1 MPTTYTQA
9 PDDVKELVA
18 STIADY
24 YPDLKTAGVTIGI
37 LMAERRNEEGDLTE
51 ESALKLHG
59 YPCAATAKVNSL
71 KDRAEGKPDLGRP
84 VLKIRLHDQQH
95 GWFDE
100 IARRHGDASIEV
112 QQAKAFADSSGQTYF
127 GWAAPPAG
135 SVEAGPAAKAE
146 DADVMQAANNLRK
159 TVKDAGATMTMTMT
173 VNGGKKAKGSV
184 AQKMMDAINQD
195 AEEGLRKMDGNPNAV
210 GAR

>member
-1 MPTTYTQA
+1 MKR
-9 PDDVKELVA
+9 D
-18 STIADY
+18 
-24 YPDLKTAGVTIGI
+24 
-37 LMAERRNEEGDLTE
+37 
-51 ESALKLHG
+51 
-59 YPCAATAKVNSL
+59 
-71 KDRAEGKPDLGRP
+71 DLGRP

-135 SVEAGPAAKAE
+135 SVEA
-146 DADVMQAANNLRK
+146 
-159 TVKDAGATMTMTMT
+159 MTMT

>member
-71 KDRAEGKPDLGRP
+71 KDRAEGKPDATITICGNT
-84 VLKIRLHDQQH
+84 
-95 GWFDE
+95 W
-100 IARRHGDASIEV
+100 
-112 QQAKAFADSSGQTYF
+112 ADRST
-127 GWAAPPAG
+127 PT
-135 SVEAGPAAKAE
+135 
-146 DADVMQAANNLRK
+146 QAAIVDRR
-159 TVKDAGATMTMTMT
+159 
-173 VNGGKKAKGSV
+173 S
-184 AQKMMDAINQD
+184 
-195 AEEGLRKMDGNPNAV
+195 
-210 GAR
+210 